1 MPLPHQFHPAVRAW
15 FGQSFAEPTPAQ
27 SLGWA
32 EILVGRDTLIAA
44 PTGSGKTL
52 AAFLASVDALVR
64 SQQAGGRRS
73 HETQAE
79 VGEDGNLIEVVY
91 VSPLKAL
98 SSDVQRNLQAPL
110 EGIAACAR
118 ELGLPPPAIRVALR
132 TGDTTPAARAA
143 ILRNVPHILVTT
155 PESLYLM
162 LTAERSRALLRGV
175 RTVIVDEV
183 HALMRDKRGS
193 HLALSLARLDA
204 LAEVRPQRIGLS
216 ATVHPIEEAAQ
227 FLVGQGRPCAV
238 VDVGHRRD
246 LDLAIEVPGT
256 DLEAVATHEQWAEI
270 YDRLATL
277 VSEHRTTLIFV
288 NTRRMA
294 ERVAHHLGE
303 RLGEGAVGAHHGSLA
318 KDRRLRIEQRLKA
331 GEMRALAAT
340 ASLEL
345 GIDVGS
351 VDLVCQ
357 IGSPRAVTTLLQ
369 RIGRSG
375 HALGR
380 TSRGR
385 LFATSRDELLE
396 CAALVRAVAGGRL
409 DRIIAPRA
417 PLDVLAQ
424 QIVAEC
430 SAREWTEDA
439 LFEQFRQAT
448 PFAKLERRE
457 FDDVVESVSEGAAPR
472 LGRGGALVHRDRING
487 TLRGRRA
494 SRIVA
499 LTNGGAIPD
508 VADYRVVLDPDETL
522 VGTVNEDWAIE
533 SMAGDVFVLG
543 SHSWRIRRV
552 ESRTGVVRVEDAKG
566 QPPSI
571 PFWLGEAPSRTWELS
586 TEVSRLRADMVARLD
601 AGRAREWLGEEC
613 ALTPAGAA
621 QLVAYVSA
629 QRDALGVVP
638 TMDDVVFERFFDEAG
653 GMQLVVHAPFG
664 GRVNRAFGLA
674 LRKRFCATFDFEL
687 QAAATDDAIVLSMGT
702 GQSFP
707 LADAFHFVRSD
718 RLDATLEQAILL
730 APIFA
735 VRWRWNASRAL
746 AVLRTER
753 GKKVPPF
760 LQRMRSDDLL
770 AAVFPA
776 QVACQEN
783 AQGPVEVPDHP
794 LVRQTMRDC
803 LHEAMDTE
811 RLRGIL
817 ERIERGE
824 IRLHAR
830 DVTEPSPFS
839 HEILNAKPYAFLDDA
854 PLEERRARA
863 VSLRRTL
870 PEHQRDL
877 GVLDPEAALR
887 VVAEAR
893 PQPRDADELHDVLLG
908 LIATPLEEAWLEWFA
923 DLVRTGRA
931 ARVGGG
937 SPLAFATERARTIE
951 ALYPGAPRL
960 ELPAHL
966 ESTRPSRQ
974 DAVLAVVRGHAE
986 IAGPFT
992 VALLASR
999 LGLEEWEVASAAAAL
1014 ESEGLVLRGRFG
1026 VTVGGDA
1033 GRDDEQFCDRRLLA
1047 RIHRHTMDRLRAEI
1061 EPVSA
1066 QDLVRYLLE
1075 RHHLGPRVRA
1085 GGRAG
1090 LRDAIAMLQGFEI
1103 GAAAWEKDVLAP
1115 RVAGYRAEWLDELC
1129 LAGEVAW
1136 GRLSPRRATASAG
1149 AGTAGV
1155 MGVMGSTSRATP
1167 IALAQRRDLGWL
1179 LVAVRGTGVPEAP
1192 TSETS
1197 SAALE
1202 ALRRRGALFL
1212 DDLSL
1217 TARVP
1222 REELA
1227 GALWDLVGRG
1237 LVAGDGFQPL
1247 RELMARGR
1255 GGPGPM
1261 RTARGKRSVPQGRW
1275 SLFERTELEASLPD
1289 EIADRVAQQLL
1300 ARYGVVF
1307 RELTA
1312 RESFTVPWR
1321 DVLRAL
1327 RLREARGLV
1336 RGGRFVAGFMGEQY
1350 ALPEAVDGLR
1360 RIRRTARTGEVVR
1373 VSAADPLNVV
1383 GIVTPGA
1390 RVPSNP
1396 SSQRPWIVFV
1406 DGAVESERPP
1416 APREHRAARSHGLDG
1431 DHRSTHH
1438 PPTGS

>member
-1 MPLPHQFHPAVRAW
+1 MLLPQHFHPAVRAW
-15 FGQSFAEPTPAQ
+15 FGRAFDGPTPAQ

-32 EILVGRDTLIAA
+32 EIAAGRDTLIAA

-64 SQQAGGRRS
+64 R
-73 HETQAE
+73 
-79 VGEDGNLIEVVY
+79 EDARPDLIEVVY

-98 SSDVQRNLQAPL
+98 SSDVQRNLEGPL
-110 EGIAACAR
+110 EGIADAAR

-132 TGDTTPAARAA
+132 TGDTTSAARAA

-175 RTVIVDEV
+175 RTVIVDEL

-193 HLALSLARLDA
+193 HLALSLTRLDA
-204 LAEVRPQRIGLS
+204 VAEARPQRIGLS
-216 ATVHPIEEAAQ
+216 ATVHPIEEAAR
-227 FLVGQGRPCAV
+227 FLVGQSRPCAI

-246 LDLAIEVPGT
+246 LDLAIEVPDT
-256 DLEAVATHEQWAEI
+256 DLQAVATHEQWSDI
-270 YDRLATL
+270 YDRLAAL
-277 VSEHRTTLIFV
+277 VEGHRTTLIFV

-303 RLGEGAVGAHHGSLA
+303 RLGEDRVGAHHGSLS

-357 IGSPRAVTTLLQ
+357 IGSPRAVTTFLQ

-385 LFATSRDELLE
+385 LFATSRDELVE
-396 CAALVRAVAGGRL
+396 CAALVRAVAAGRL
-409 DRIIAPRA
+409 DRIDPPRA

-439 LFEQFRQAT
+439 LFDQFRQAT
-448 PFAKLERRE
+448 PFAELPRRE
-457 FDDVVESVSEGAAPR
+457 FDEVVASVSEGAAPR
-472 LGRGGALVHRDRING
+472 LGRAGALVHRDRVNG
-487 TLRGRRA
+487 SLRGRRA
-494 SRIVA
+494 ARIVA

-508 VADYRVVLDPDETL
+508 LADYRVVLDPDETL

-552 ESRTGVVRVEDAKG
+552 ESRAGVLRVEDAKG

-586 TEVSRLRADMVARLD
+586 AEVSRLRTDTIARVD
-601 AGRAREWLGEEC
+601 AGPGAAAWLHTEC
-613 ALTPAGAA
+613 ALPPAGAE

-638 TMDDVVFERFFDEAG
+638 TADDVVFERFFDEAG

-664 GRVNRAFGLA
+664 GRVNRALGLA
-674 LRKRFCATFDFEL
+674 LRKRFCVSFDFEL
-687 QAAATDDAIVLSMGT
+687 QAAATDDAIVLSMGSS
-702 GQSFP
+702 QSFP
-707 LADAFHFVRSD
+707 LSDAFHFVRSD
-718 RLDATLEQAILL
+718 QLDATLQQAILA
-730 APIFA
+730 APMFGT
-735 VRWRWNASRAL
+735 RWRWNASRAL

-776 QVACQEN
+776 QAACQEN
-783 AQGPVEVPDHP
+783 ARGPLEIPDHP
-794 LVRQTMRDC
+794 LVSQTLRDC
-803 LHEAMDTE
+803 LHEAMDTD
-811 RLRGIL
+811 RLRGLL
-817 ERIERGE
+817 ERMERGE

-839 HEILNAKPYAFLDDA
+839 HEVLNAKPYAFLDDA

-877 GVLDPEAALR
+877 GALDREAIER

-893 PQPRDADELHDVLLG
+893 PEPRDADELHDALLG
-908 LIATPLEEAWLEWFA
+908 LVVAPIEEAWTDWLSE
-923 DLVRTGRA
+923 LVGTGRA
-931 ARVGGG
+931 HMVRPG

-951 ALYPGAPRL
+951 ALYVDAPRL
-960 ELPAHL
+960 DLPGPL
-966 ESTRPSRQ
+966 DGPRPSRE

-986 IAGPFT
+986 VAGPFT
-992 VALLASR
+992 ASAFASR
-999 LGLEEWEVASAAAAL
+999 LGLERWEAASAAAQL
-1014 ESEGLVLRGRFG
+1014 ESEGLVLRGRFS
-1026 VTVGGDA
+1026 GDDGKPSA
-1033 GRDDEQFCDRRLLA
+1033 PRPGSEQEAEEQFCDRRLLA
-1047 RIHRHTMDRLRAEI
+1047 RIHRQTLDRLRKEI

-1066 QDLVRYLLE
+1066 RDFLRYLFE
-1075 RHHLGPRVRA
+1075 RHHLGSRARA

-1090 LRDAIAMLQGFEI
+1090 LRDALGMLQGFEI

-1129 LAGEVAW
+1129 LAGEVVW
-1136 GRLSPRRATASAG
+1136 GRLSPRRATLSSPA
-1149 AGTAGV
+1149 
-1155 MGVMGSTSRATP
+1155 MGSTSRATP

-1179 LVAVRGTGVPEAP
+1179 LAAVRGSATAEAP
-1192 TSETS
+1192 TSEGP
-1197 SAALE
+1197 AAVLE
-1202 ALRRRGALFL
+1202 ALGRRGALFL
-1212 DDLSL
+1212 DDLSVA
-1217 TARVP
+1217 ARLSRDEMV
-1222 REELA
+1222 A
-1227 GALWDLVGRG
+1227 ALWDLVGRG
-1237 LVAGDGFQPL
+1237 LVTADGFGPL
-1247 RELMARGR
+1247 RELLSGGRSSRGR
-1255 GGPGPM
+1255 
-1261 RTARGKRSVPQGRW
+1261 RRGAQGRW
-1275 SLFERTELEASLPD
+1275 SLFDGGEPDAARLGD
-1289 EIADRVAQQLL
+1289 EIAEHVAEQLL

-1307 RELTA
+1307 HEVAA

-1321 DVLRAL
+1321 DVARAL
-1327 RLREARGLV
+1327 RRREARGLV

-1350 ALPEAVDGLR
+1350 ALPEAVDALR
-1360 RIRRTARTGEVVR
+1360 RIRRTERTGEVVR
-1373 VSAADPLNVV
+1373 ISAADPLNLV
-1383 GIVTPGA
+1383 GIVTPGP
-1390 RVPSNP
+1390 RVPSNQAP
-1396 SSQRPWIVFV
+1396 PIVFV
-1406 DGAVESERPP
+1406 DGAVAP
-1416 APREHRAARSHGLDG
+1416 ADKGPDVAVQPIAV
-1431 DHRSTHH
+1431 
-1438 PPTGS
+1438 

>member
-15 FGQSFAEPTPAQ
+15 FDRRFDAPTPAQ
-27 SLGWA
+27 SGGWA
-32 EILVGRDTLIAA
+32 EILAGHDTLIAA

-64 SQQAGGRRS
+64 RHADPNTAHANGAQPQG
-73 HETQAE
+73 
-79 VGEDGNLIEVVY
+79 DLIEVVY

-98 SSDVQRNLQAPL
+98 SSDVERNLEAPL
-110 EGIAACAR
+110 EGIADAAR
-118 ELGLPPPAIRVALR
+118 ELGLPPPGIRVALR
-132 TGDTTPAARAA
+132 TGDTTAAARAA
-143 ILRNVPHILVTT
+143 ILRHVPHILITT

-204 LAEVRPQRIGLS
+204 VAETRPQRIGLS
-216 ATVHPIEEAAQ
+216 ATVHPIEEAAR

-256 DLEAVATHEQWAEI
+256 DLQAVATHEQWSEI
-270 YDRLATL
+270 YDRLAAL
-277 VSEHRTTLIFV
+277 IAEHRTTLIFV

-303 RLGEGAVGAHHGSLA
+303 RLGEDRVGAHHGSLA

-357 IGSPRAVTTLLQ
+357 IGSPRAVTTMLQ

-385 LFATSRDELLE
+385 LFATSRDELVE
-396 CAALVRAVAGGRL
+396 CAALVRAIAGGRL
-409 DRIIAPRA
+409 DRIDPPRA

-439 LFEQFRQAT
+439 LFDQFRQAT
-448 PFAKLERRE
+448 PFAELGRRE
-457 FDDVVESVSEGAAPR
+457 FDDVVASVSEGAAPR
-472 LGRGGALVHRDRING
+472 LGRGGALLHRDRVNG
-487 TLRGRRA
+487 VLRGRRA
-494 SRIVA
+494 ARIVA

-508 VADYRVVLDPDETL
+508 LADYRVVLDPDETL

-552 ESRTGVVRVEDAKG
+552 ESRSGVLRVEDAKG

-586 TEVSRLRADMVARLD
+586 VEVSRLRAETVERID
-601 AGRAREWLGEEC
+601 AGPGAPEWLQREC
-613 ALTPAGAA
+613 GLTPPAA
-621 QLVAYVSA
+621 EQLAAYVGA

-674 LRKRFCATFDFEL
+674 LRKRFCVSFDFEL

-702 GQSFP
+702 SQSFP
-707 LADAFHFVRSD
+707 LSDAFHFVRANQ
-718 RLDATLEQAILL
+718 LDATLEQAILA
-730 APIFA
+730 APMFGT
-735 VRWRWNASRAL
+735 RWRWNASRAL

-770 AAVFPA
+770 AAVFPGQA
-776 QVACQEN
+776 ACQEN
-783 AQGPVEVPDHP
+783 VRGPLEIPDHP
-794 LVRQTMRDC
+794 LVRQTLRDC
-803 LHEAMDTE
+803 LHEAMDTD
-811 RLRGIL
+811 RLRALL
-817 ERIERGE
+817 ERMERGE

-839 HEILNAKPYAFLDDA
+839 HEVLNAKPYAFLDDA

-877 GVLDPEAALR
+877 GALDRDAIER
-887 VVAEAR
+887 VIAEAR
-893 PQPRDADELHDVLLG
+893 PAPRDADELHDVLLG
-908 LIATPLEEAWLEWFA
+908 LVATPIEDAWTGWLS
-923 DLVRTGRA
+923 DLVRAGRA
-931 ARVGGG
+931 HRVRPG
-937 SPLAFATERARTIE
+937 SSLAFATERARTIE
-951 ALYPGAPRL
+951 ALYPDAPRVD
-960 ELPAHL
+960 LPGPL
-966 ESTRPSRQ
+966 DGPRPPRE

-992 VALLASR
+992 ASLFAAR
-999 LGLEEWEVASAAAAL
+999 LELEPWEVASAAAQL
-1014 ESEGLVLRGRFG
+1014 EREGLVLRGRFE
-1026 VTVGGDA
+1026 GGPTDGNDSRHESHGGSA
-1033 GRDDEQFCDRRLLA
+1033 ESAEVQFCDRRLLA
-1047 RIHRHTMDRLRAEI
+1047 RIHRRTIDRLRAEI

-1066 QDLVRYLLE
+1066 QDLLRYLFE
-1075 RHHLGPRVRA
+1075 RHHLGSRTRA

-1090 LRDAIAMLQGFEI
+1090 LRDAIGMLAGFEI
-1103 GAAAWEKDVLAP
+1103 GAAAWERDVLAP

-1136 GRLSPRRATASAG
+1136 GRLSPRRANAASTA
-1149 AGTAGV
+1149 
-1155 MGVMGSTSRATP
+1155 MGSTSRATP
-1167 IALAQRRDLGWL
+1167 IALAARRDLGWL
-1179 LVAVRGTGVPEAP
+1179 LAAVRGSDARSTSPEP
-1192 TSETS
+1192 PMSEGPK
-1197 SAALE
+1197 AALE
-1202 ALRRRGALFL
+1202 ALGRRGALFL
-1212 DDLSL
+1212 DDL
-1217 TARVP
+1217 AA
-1222 REELA
+1222 LA
-1227 GALWDLVGRG
+1227 HLSRAEMIDALWDLVGRG
-1237 LVAGDGFQPL
+1237 LVTADGYGPL
-1247 RELMARGR
+1247 RELMAGGRAARGR
-1255 GGPGPM
+1255 RSGG
-1261 RTARGKRSVPQGRW
+1261 QGRW
-1275 SLFERTELEASLPD
+1275 SLFDGGEPEGVPALTD

-1307 RELTA
+1307 REVVA
-1312 RESFTVPWR
+1312 RESFAVPWR
-1321 DVLRAL
+1321 DVARAL
-1327 RLREARGLV
+1327 RRREARGLV
-1336 RGGRFVAGFMGEQY
+1336 RGGRFVSGFMGEQY
-1350 ALPEAVDGLR
+1350 ALPETVDALR
-1360 RIRRTARTGEVVR
+1360 RTRRTARTGEVVTL
-1373 VSAADPLNVV
+1373 SAADPLNLV
-1383 GIVTPGA
+1383 GIVTPGP
-1390 RVPSNP
+1390 RIPSNQGSP
-1396 SSQRPWIVFV
+1396 ITFV
-1406 DGAVESERPP
+1406 DGAVVESEKPSAPTADATPP
-1416 APREHRAARSHGLDG
+1416 IAV
-1431 DHRSTHH
+1431 
-1438 PPTGS
+1438 

>member
-15 FGQSFAEPTPAQ
+15 FDRRFDGPTPAQ
-27 SLGWA
+27 SRGWA
-32 EILVGRDTLIAA
+32 EILAGHDTLIAA

-64 SQQAGGRRS
+64 RHADRHAAGASGA
-73 HETQAE
+73 QPQ
-79 VGEDGNLIEVVY
+79 GDLIEVVY

-98 SSDVQRNLQAPL
+98 SSDVERNLVAPL
-110 EGIAACAR
+110 EGIADAAR
-118 ELGLPPPAIRVALR
+118 ELGLPPPGIRVALR

-143 ILRNVPHILVTT
+143 ILRHVPHMLITT

-204 LAEVRPQRIGLS
+204 VAETRPQRIGLS
-216 ATVHPIEEAAQ
+216 ATVHPIEEAAR

-246 LDLAIEVPGT
+246 LDLKIEVPGT
-256 DLEAVATHEQWAEI
+256 DLQAVATHEQWSEI
-270 YDRLATL
+270 YDRLAAL
-277 VSEHRTTLIFV
+277 IAEHRTTLIFV

-303 RLGEGAVGAHHGSLA
+303 RLGEDRVGAHHGSLA

-357 IGSPRAVTTLLQ
+357 IGSPRAVTTMLQ

-385 LFATSRDELLE
+385 LFATSRDELVE
-396 CAALVRAVAGGRL
+396 CAALVRAIAGGRL
-409 DRIIAPRA
+409 DRIDPPRA

-430 SAREWTEDA
+430 AAREWTEDA
-439 LFEQFRQAT
+439 LFAQFRQAT
-448 PFAKLERRE
+448 PFAELERRE
-457 FDDVVESVSEGAAPR
+457 FDDVVASVSEGAAPR
-472 LGRGGALVHRDRING
+472 LGRGGALVHRDRVNRV
-487 TLRGRRA
+487 LRGRRA
-494 SRIVA
+494 ARIVA

-508 VADYRVVLDPDETL
+508 LADYRVVLDPDETL

-552 ESRTGVVRVEDAKG
+552 ESRSGVMRVEDAQG
-566 QPPSI
+566 QPPTV

-586 TEVSRLRADMVARLD
+586 VEVSRLRADTIERVDLGPGAP
-601 AGRAREWLGEEC
+601 EWLQGEC
-613 ALTPAGAA
+613 GLARAA
-621 QLVAYVSA
+621 AEQLAAYIGA

-638 TMDDVVFERFFDEAG
+638 TMDDIVFERFFDEAG

-674 LRKRFCATFDFEL
+674 LRKRFCVSFDFEL
-687 QAAATDDAIVLSMGT
+687 QAAATDDAIVLSIGT
-702 GQSFP
+702 SQSFP
-707 LADAFHFVRSD
+707 LSDAFHFVRANQ
-718 RLDATLEQAILL
+718 LDATLEQAILA
-730 APIFA
+730 APMFGT
-735 VRWRWNASRAL
+735 RWRWNASRAL
-746 AVLRTER
+746 AILRTER

-776 QVACQEN
+776 QTACQEN
-783 AQGPVEVPDHP
+783 VRGPLEIPDHP
-794 LVRQTMRDC
+794 LVRQTLRDC
-803 LHEAMDTE
+803 LHEAMDTD
-811 RLRGIL
+811 RLRGLL
-817 ERIERGE
+817 ERMERGE

-839 HEILNAKPYAFLDDA
+839 HEVLNAKPYAFLDDA

-877 GVLDPEAALR
+877 GALDRDAIER
-887 VVAEAR
+887 VIAEAR
-893 PQPRDADELHDVLLG
+893 PAPRDADELHDVLLG
-908 LIATPLEEAWLEWFA
+908 LVAAPIEDAWTGWLS
-923 DLVRTGRA
+923 DLVRAGRA
-931 ARVGGG
+931 HRVRPG
-937 SPLAFATERARTIE
+937 SSLAFATERARTIE
-951 ALYPGAPRL
+951 VLYPDAPRVD
-960 ELPAHL
+960 LPGPL
-966 ESTRPSRQ
+966 DGPRPSREE
-974 DAVLAVVRGHAE
+974 AVLAVVRGHAE
-986 IAGPFT
+986 VAGPFT
-992 VALLASR
+992 ASLFAAR
-999 LGLEEWEVASAAAAL
+999 LELEPWEVASAAAQL
-1014 ESEGLVLRGRFG
+1014 ESEGLVLRGRFE
-1026 VTVGGDA
+1026 GGSTD
-1033 GRDDEQFCDRRLLA
+1033 GRESGHDLRSGGTEEEQFCDRRLLA
-1047 RIHRHTMDRLRAEI
+1047 RIHRQTIDRLRAEI

-1066 QDLVRYLLE
+1066 QDLLRYLFE
-1075 RHHLGPRVRA
+1075 RHHLGSRTRA

-1090 LRDAIAMLQGFEI
+1090 LRDALGMLAGFEI
-1103 GAAAWEKDVLAP
+1103 GAAAWERDVLAP

-1136 GRLSPRRATASAG
+1136 GRLSPRRANVGSTA
-1149 AGTAGV
+1149 
-1155 MGVMGSTSRATP
+1155 MGSTSRATP
-1167 IALAQRRDLGWL
+1167 IALAARRDLGWL
-1179 LVAVRGTGVPEAP
+1179 LAAVRGSDARSTSPEP
-1192 TSETS
+1192 PMSEGPK
-1197 SAALE
+1197 AALE
-1202 ALRRRGALFL
+1202 ALGRRGALFL
-1212 DDLSL
+1212 DDLAAA
-1217 TARVP
+1217 ARLS
-1222 REELA
+1222 RTETID
-1227 GALWDLVGRG
+1227 ALWDLVGRG
-1237 LVAGDGFQPL
+1237 LVTADGYGPL
-1247 RELMARGR
+1247 RELMAGGRAARGR
-1255 GGPGPM
+1255 RSGG
-1261 RTARGKRSVPQGRW
+1261 QGRW
-1275 SLFERTELEASLPD
+1275 SLFDGGEPEGAPPLTD

-1307 RELTA
+1307 REVVA
-1312 RESFTVPWR
+1312 RESFSVPWR
-1321 DVLRAL
+1321 DVARAL
-1327 RLREARGLV
+1327 RRREARGLV
-1336 RGGRFVAGFMGEQY
+1336 RGGRFVSGFMGEQY
-1350 ALPEAVDGLR
+1350 ALPEAVDALR
-1360 RIRRTARTGEVVR
+1360 RVRRTARTGEVVTL
-1373 VSAADPLNVV
+1373 SAADPLNLV
-1383 GIVTPGA
+1383 GIVTPGP
-1390 RVPSNP
+1390 RIPSNQGSP
-1396 SSQRPWIVFV
+1396 ITFV
-1406 DGAVESERPP
+1406 DGAVVESERP
-1416 APREHRAARSHGLDG
+1416 APSADTTTPIAV
-1431 DHRSTHH
+1431 
-1438 PPTGS
+1438 